1 MVQWSRHYVCRYVF
15 PILSSS
21 STNHSILQY
30 LKLRE
35 LRFARQTKPATT
47 WRLAARPLPALLARL
62 LLQQLPAASKHLK
75 VAQMRTQGDC
85 KCVKKGPPW
94 NQVQSPQFKLPTAG
108 HQIISDFFGHWPAS
122 LSSCSNMTWHC
133 SLRPLTAPSE
143 YNMLTALQGLNPNFS
158 THLMKHQSSR
168 LCTCS
173 YVYNIHI
180 SKTKPITSLD

>member
-1 MVQWSRHYVCRYVF
+1 M
-15 PILSSS
+15 
-21 STNHSILQY
+21 
-30 LKLRE
+30 
-35 LRFARQTKPATT
+35 
-47 WRLAARPLPALLARL
+47 PALPARL

-94 NQVQSPQFKLPTAG
+94 NQVHSPQFKLPTAG